1 MYSFLCYYSCAPSW
15 FTKYMTEE
23 NKHHLYP
30 RQFAQILTTS
40 SKNPPEEK
48 EKPVL

>member
-1 MYSFLCYYSCAPSW
+1 
-15 FTKYMTEE
+15 MTEE